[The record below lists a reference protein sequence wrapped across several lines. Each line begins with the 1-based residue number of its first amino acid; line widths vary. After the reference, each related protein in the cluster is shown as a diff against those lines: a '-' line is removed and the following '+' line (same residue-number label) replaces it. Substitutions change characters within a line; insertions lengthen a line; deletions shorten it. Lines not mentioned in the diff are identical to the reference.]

1 MYFYGV
7 HIGTARNYFS
17 GCLYFNIYKAIT
29 KVVKS
34 FKGTEVIN
42 TYYWSR
48 SSHVSF
54 LLQRLY
60 QFAELKKWI
69 LHDDVIK

>member
-7 HIGTARNYFS
+7 HMGTAQDNFS

-54 LLQRLY
+54 VLQWLY
-60 QFAELKKWI
+60 QFVELKKTEYYT
-69 LHDDVIK
+69 LGK